1 MSTRRSYYRDISVKR
16 TIAIVFLILYA
27 YNIAGYLAVFK
38 AMQYHVR
45 KEIKRQ
51 IKEAVPQKDLV
62 LITIAEGDEGALHW
76 IKDNE
81 FRYMGN
87 LFDVVRH
94 RTENDTTYY
103 YCVNDPQEELLFEN
117 LDAHIRTQMNADR
130 TAQKAADVF
139 KSITK
144 DYFPPCLTFSL
155 YPPAGIVL
163 IATPDLFFDSFT
175 SDVLTPPPRIA

>member
-1 MSTRRSYYRDISVKR
+1 MKR
-16 TIAIVFLILYA
+16 TIAIVFLVLYA

-62 LITIAEGDEGALHW
+62 LITIAEGEESALHW
-76 IKDNE
+76 IKDHE
-81 FRYMGN
+81 FRYLGN

-94 RTENDTTYY
+94 RTQNDTTYY
-103 YCVNDPQEELLFEN
+103 YCVNDTHEELLFEN
-117 LDAHIRTQMNADR
+117 LDAHVRAQMNADGA
-130 TAQKAADVF
+130 AQKTADVF

-144 DYFPPCLTFSL
+144 DYFLQSLTFSF

-163 IATPDLFFDSFT
+163 IATPDLFFASFT
-175 SDVLTPPPRIA
+175 SDVPTPPPRIA